1 MSVGRLDERVVRAA
15 EVDIGQRV
23 PCLALQRKE
32 AAAALGIAV
41 DTFDRHVKPTLRA
54 VYLGSVRLYPIAE
67 LEQWLR
73 AHAHGTL
80 DQEMKTGRRRANDPP
95 PAQGGRSSRAAQA

>member
-1 MSVGRLDERVVRAA
+1 MSVRNRDEHVGRATELDMTA
-15 EVDIGQRV
+15 RV

-32 AAAALGIAV
+32 AAEALGIAV
-41 DTFDRHVKPTLRA
+41 DTFDRHVKPVLRA
-54 VYLGSVRLYPIAE
+54 VYVGSVRLDPVAE
-67 LEQWLR
+67 LEHWLR

-80 DQEMKTGRRRANDPP
+80 DQEMKMGRRRANDPP

>member
-1 MSVGRLDERVVRAA
+1 VLHATEPRTDRR
-15 EVDIGQRV
+15 I

-32 AAAALGIAV
+32 AAEALGIAV
-41 DTFDRHVKPTLRA
+41 DTFDRYVKPALNA
-54 VYLGSVRLYPIAE
+54 VYVGSIRLYPIVE

-80 DQEMKTGRRRANDPP
+80 GSETKAGRRRANDPP